1 MTQENIDTEPDSTT
15 QSTTTAWDALAEY
28 QQAPLDVLGD
38 AAMTQLGVRV
48 TDEMVNLT
56 AGMQREV
63 WGRGVTGE
71 QTVYFLVRRSSGAI
85 DNGALLGVHERPVRD
100 SETGDEAIVPC
111 ALVGFVDKSG
121 SQTVRSEPID
131 ALVSSQAVLAAQ
143 REAGTS
149 QSDNNPWSIGNFAPP
164 AQEKDDSRER
174 GGLVNSGVTPV
185 DRPGPMAVR
194 QASMQPGSGIRAH
207 GNGIYSRE

>member
-15 QSTTTAWDALAEY
+15 QSTTTALDALAEY

-71 QTVYFLVRRSSGAI
+71 QTVYFLVR
-85 DNGALLGVHERPVRD
+85 
-100 SETGDEAIVPC
+100 
-111 ALVGFVDKSG
+111 
-121 SQTVRSEPID
+121 
-131 ALVSSQAVLAAQ
+131 
-143 REAGTS
+143 
-149 QSDNNPWSIGNFAPP
+149 
-164 AQEKDDSRER
+164 
-174 GGLVNSGVTPV
+174 
-185 DRPGPMAVR
+185 
-194 QASMQPGSGIRAH
+194 
-207 GNGIYSRE
+207 